1 MIPIDSI
8 RERLSRL
15 DSSLRVLREIASV
28 GRNRIAGDRVYLGAA
43 KFYLIEAI
51 QICLDIGNA
60 VIGRMGWEKP
70 SSYANVFA
78 ILSRHGLLSTELA
91 QRLSKMAAFRNRL
104 VHSYMD
110 FDDSVL
116 LSILQSDIDDIV
128 EFAKA
133 IDLKVLGVS

>member
-1 MIPIDSI
+1 
-8 RERLSRL
+8 
-15 DSSLRVLREIASV
+15 
-28 GRNRIAGDRVYLGAA
+28 
-43 KFYLIEAI
+43 
-51 QICLDIGNA
+51 
-60 VIGRMGWEKP
+60 
-70 SSYANVFA
+70 
-78 ILSRHGLLSTELA
+78 
-91 QRLSKMAAFRNRL
+91 MAAFRNRL